1 MGCSKGRTVIIIK
14 ICSLCKI
21 EKNICEFNKNKKNKD
36 GYSTRC
42 KDCRRQYYLDNRESL
57 LKKAK
62 IYNKENSKRL
72 AEKRKKQKAE
82 YYLKN
87 KERILEV
94 NKKYRDLNPEKEK
107 NRHKKWAMLNR
118 EKKRESW
125 RRREAKRLNN
135 KTEHYTEQD
144 VLSKHGT
151 NCYICL
157 KPINLSAPRQCGL
170 PGWQE
175 GLHMEH
181 VIDLAVGGPD
191 SLENVKP
198 AHGLCNLKK
207 PKAFKKIDTS
217 VL

>member
-1 MGCSKGRTVIIIK
+1 MIIIK
-14 ICSLCKI
+14 ICSTCKI
-21 EKNICEFNKNKKNKD
+21 QKNINEFNKNKNNKD
-36 GYSTRC
+36 GHSKRC
-42 KDCRRQYYLDNRESL
+42 KTCKHNYYLNNKEHL

-62 IYNKENSKRL
+62 LYYKKNSK
-72 AEKRKKQKAE
+72 AMSAKRKKQKAE

-87 KERILEV
+87 KQRILEV

-107 NRHKKWAMLNR
+107 NRHKRWATLNK

-135 KTEHYTEQD
+135 KFEYYTEQD
-144 VLSKHGT
+144 VLSKYGSI
-151 NCYICL
+151 CYICL

-175 GLHMEH
+175 GLHIEH
-181 VIDLAVGGPD
+181 VIDLAIGGPD
-191 SLENVKP
+191 TLNNVRP
-198 AHGLCNLKK
+198 SHGICNLKK
-207 PKAFKKIDTS
+207 PKAFKKINAD